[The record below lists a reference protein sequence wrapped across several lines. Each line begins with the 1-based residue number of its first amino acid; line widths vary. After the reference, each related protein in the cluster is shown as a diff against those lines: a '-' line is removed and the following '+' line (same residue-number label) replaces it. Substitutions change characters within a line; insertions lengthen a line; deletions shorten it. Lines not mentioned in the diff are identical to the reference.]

1 MENYE
6 SALKRSG
13 YLVNR
18 TFRRYLLPTFVTAI
32 AISLNEFVD
41 SLLVAHLLDA
51 EAMAIVNVGSP
62 IMLCICAIYVLMGAG
77 GSTVY
82 AVCVGQRD
90 AKRAGTAFSV
100 SMLTAVVLAVA
111 FAAAGIAF
119 LEPVCRLLCKE
130 EALLLLLPGYARV
143 LFLSAPLIVGLLTLS
158 CFLPAAGSPSLATA
172 INVTANVVNLVCDF
186 VYIRFFHMGVAGAA
200 WATFTGYAVCAVMV
214 LVMLVRKR
222 VRLFVSAPK
231 IRDAREIPGI
241 AAQGGANAIN
251 QFGYALKGMFFNAL
265 AVRLGGANSLI
276 AFSVCVQ
283 TISIMS
289 IGIQAIVDAMQP
301 ILGTLFGQRD
311 RAGMRSVLM
320 MSIVYVTSISAALV
334 ALFEL
339 FPGILFTLYNVSD
352 PAVIEVA
359 TGAIRVFMLMFLF
372 RALYVLYPCYARIIG
387 YSTYAILI
395 SVADGVALPIGVAAL
410 LSRAIGLNGVWLSF
424 PLACALTLALVMA
437 GNLWIG
443 RRSKGRYRGVLL
455 LEAPRPDDVLLDI
468 TVNENDQSIAD
479 MSRAISRF
487 LEEHGTDS
495 ALASKAG
502 LLAEEMA
509 VYTRRHKSR
518 TAYIDVM
525 TRVNDRAI
533 DVEFR
538 SDGTPFNPL
547 VRGDEDLPDNIA
559 LIQRMPSNIAYDYM
573 LGMNSTRITFD
584 RVRLEKEEG

>member
-41 SLLVAHLLDA
+41 SLLVANLLDA
-51 EAMAIVNVGSP
+51 GAMAVVNVGSP
-62 IMLCICAIYVLMGAG
+62 IMLCICAIYVLMGVG
-77 GSTVY
+77 GSTIY

-90 AKRAGTAFSV
+90 ARRAGTVFSV

-119 LEPVCRLLCKE
+119 LEPACRLLCKE
-130 EALLLLLPGYARV
+130 EAVLLLLPDYARV

-186 VYIRFFHMGVAGAA
+186 VYIRFFHMGVVGAA
-200 WATFTGYAVCAVMV
+200 WATLTGYAVCAVMV
-214 LVMLVRKR
+214 SVMLLRKK
-222 VRLFVSAPK
+222 VRLYARAPR

-241 AAQGGANAIN
+241 AAQGGANAVN

-339 FPGILFTLYNVSD
+339 FPGILCALYNVSD
-352 PAVIEVA
+352 PAVMGIVK
-359 TGAIRVFMLMFLF
+359 GAVRVFLIMFLI
-372 RALYVLYPCYARIIG
+372 RALYILYPYYVRIIG
-387 YSTYAILI
+387 YRTYAILI
-395 SVADGVALPIGVAAL
+395 SLTEGVLLPMGIAAAL
-410 LSRAIGLNGVWLSF
+410 TRAIGLDGVWLSF
-424 PLACALTLALVMA
+424 PLACAAALALVMA
-437 GNLWIG
+437 GNLIVARG
-443 RRSKGRYRGVLL
+443 SKGRYRGVLL

-468 TVNENDQSIAD
+468 TVTENDQSISD

-487 LEEHGTDS
+487 CEAHGTDKG
-495 ALASKAG
+495 LASKVG

-509 VYTRRHKSR
+509 VYTRRHRSR
-518 TAYIDVM
+518 AAYIDVM
-525 TRVNDRAI
+525 TRINDRTI
-533 DVEFR
+533 DMEFR
-538 SDGTPFNPL
+538 SDGTPFNPM
-547 VRGDEDLPDNIA
+547 VRDEADIPENVA

-584 RVRLEKEEG
+584 RARPEMEE